1 MTRKT
6 LLIVFSMFA
15 LLLALSGA
23 AQTAPIGRF
32 LHIEGQVDLLKGG
45 KLPAVP
51 ARLTDPVEAKD
62 VIRTKSRS
70 RAQVLFV
77 DDTILTLAPETKIAV
92 ADYFYDGPRGL
103 RRVLL
108 QVFWGLAQTAV
119 KQVLRME
126 QPDFMMQTQTAI
138 IGVRGTEWY
147 TLILPNS
154 TNVYNIRGL
163 LELSASDRAIP
174 GSLLLPALKY
184 SVIRRG
190 QAPGPAQDLTPEIL
204 TLLRKMMQ
212 TGPQEM
218 PPDLSGR
225 PGLLPEFEPP
235 KIPQAVT
242 PPYGPTLTP
251 PEHPVRPQG
260 PSTPGGSPGTVP

>member
-1 MTRKT
+1 MTRKYLSVIFVT
-6 LLIVFSMFA
+6 
-15 LLLALSGA
+15 LALILALALTAHA
-23 AQTAPIGRF
+23 APVGRF
-32 LHIEGQVDLLKGG
+32 LMVEGQVDLLKGG

-62 VIRTKSRS
+62 VIRTKSLS

-77 DDTILTLAPETKIAV
+77 DDTILTLAPETRVMV
-92 ADYFYDGPRGL
+92 ADYFYDRPQGL

-119 KQVLRME
+119 KQVLKME
-126 QPDFMMQTQTAI
+126 KPDFIMQAQTAV

-163 LELSASDRAIP
+163 LELTSSNRSIP

-184 SVIRRG
+184 SVVRRG

-212 TGPQEM
+212 SGPREM
-218 PPDLSGR
+218 PPDISGK
-225 PGLLPEFEPP
+225 PGLLPEFELP
-235 KIPQAVT
+235 KVPEAVT
-242 PPYGPTLTP
+242 PPYAPTLTP
-251 PEHPVRPQG
+251 PAHPGPGPTTPQ
-260 PSTPGGSPGTVP
+260 TTR

>member
-163 LELSASDRAIP
+163 LELTSSNPGVP
-174 GSLLLPALKY
+174 GSLLLPAGKF

-204 TLLRKMMQ
+204 TLLLRMMQ
-212 TGPQEM
+212 TGPGEM
-218 PPDLSGR
+218 PPGLSGK
-225 PGLLPEFEPP
+225 PGLVPGVAPPKLPE
-235 KIPQAVT
+235 AVT
-242 PPYGPTLTP
+242 PPYAPTLTP
-251 PEHPVRPQG
+251 PAAHPKSG
-260 PSTPGGSPGTVP
+260 TPGSR